1 MSLNPRFQPMTTP
14 YQSQQHSMRAEWSS
28 NVRKEI
34 LLKQDVACKWSRGTF
49 NAFLKSNKQMFMILF
64 NVFLDSWGALS

>member
-49 NAFLKSNKQMFMILF
+49 NAFFKVK
-64 NVFLDSWGALS
+64 